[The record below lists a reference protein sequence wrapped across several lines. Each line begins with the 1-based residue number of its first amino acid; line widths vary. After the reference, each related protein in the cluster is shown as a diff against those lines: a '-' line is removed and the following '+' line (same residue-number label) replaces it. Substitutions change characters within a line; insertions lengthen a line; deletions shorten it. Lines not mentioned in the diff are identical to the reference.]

1 MIGAAAIVLGACAG
15 TVPASSAIPTLAAA
29 SDVATSANP
38 SSSPAGTSPTS
49 SPSAA
54 VASVTPSASTDSWTG
69 DLAKL
74 DESVRRIHP
83 APFTIHTE
91 AEWTAKLAE
100 LRASLPA
107 ATPDEQLVQLA
118 SLVGLLDTHSY
129 LDWRPGAK
137 FYEVLLYQFS
147 DGIYAIRAADPSLIG
162 ARLVSI
168 NGVSAEEV
176 TKRLAPLVPHDNE
189 SGLLDSVQGL
199 YSSVEYLHGSGIV
212 DDPAKPGYR
221 FQRPAGEV
229 AVVNP
234 GGVELS
240 GWENEFGIV
249 GDLMGEKP
257 EAVARR
263 TEPTWWR
270 TETKSHVFLLAYNDY
285 VDPTEGLA
293 AMKAALD
300 AKEADR
306 VVLDLR
312 YLRGGNGSIAF
323 PLVEG
328 LAAEPRV
335 NKPGGV
341 MVLIGRENVSAGT
354 VIVRML
360 DEQTSATFMGEATPA
375 RADNFLCDC
384 VDVVL
389 PSSGFVVGI
398 PSYTFHTGDKRTEIA
413 PDIPMALTA
422 RDFFAGRDP
431 VLAAALTG
439 AAIPRPS

>member
-15 TVPASSAIPTLAAA
+15 TVPASSTVPTPAPASDAATSRTPAA
-29 SDVATSANP
+29 SDAATSA
-38 SSSPAGTSPTS
+38 SSAT
-49 SPSAA
+49 
-54 VASVTPSASTDSWTG
+54 STDPWTS

-74 DESVRRIHP
+74 DESVRRVHP
-83 APFTIHTE
+83 APFTIHPE

-100 LRASLPA
+100 LRASLPTA
-107 ATPDEQLVQLA
+107 APDEQLVQLA

-147 DGIYAIRAADPSLIG
+147 DGIYTIRAADPSLIG
-162 ARLVSI
+162 ARLESI
-168 NGVSAEEV
+168 NGVRVEEV

-189 SGLLDSVQGL
+189 SGLLDSVQSL

-212 DDPAKPGYR
+212 ADPAKPGYR
-221 FQRPAGEV
+221 FRRPGGEV
-229 AVVNP
+229 VVVEP
-234 GGVELS
+234 GAVELS
-240 GWENEFGIV
+240 RWEQEFGIV
-249 GDLMGEKP
+249 GDLMGDKP

-263 TEPTWWR
+263 TEPAWWR
-270 TETKSHVFLLAYNDY
+270 IETRSRVFLFAYNDY
-285 VDPTEGLA
+285 VDPTDGLA

-300 AKEADR
+300 AKKADR

-328 LAAEPRV
+328 LAAETRI
-335 NKPGGV
+335 KQRGGLT
-341 MVLIGRENVSAGT
+341 VLTGRENVSAGT

-384 VDVVL
+384 VDVAL

-398 PSYTFHTGDKRTEIA
+398 PSYTFHTGDQRSEIA
-413 PDIPMALTA
+413 PDIPMALSA

-431 VLAAALTG
+431 VLGAALAG
-439 AAIPRPS
+439 SAIPTPS